1 MRRSGNDRTSPA
13 TRERERDS
21 AVGRRQTRITHR
33 STPEGC
39 IRAPQGPP
47 PSDLIHGSRSTD
59 RTAFPECN
67 LRATT
72 QPIRKMPESAGESEP
87 FSADS
92 PVFSPPRSVG
102 PDGLGG
108 LRAARF
114 AGKECRAGGQPGG
127 AVRGGESRRQPGQ
140 SARTHS
146 SRPTNDCSRS
156 SPQRCGEAA
165 PGHMSEK
172 FREGVEAEA
181 VPGVDT
187 LFLLADHLR
196 HRLRA
201 EDECGRDA

>member
-47 PSDLIHGSRSTD
+47 PSGLIHGSRSTD
-59 RTAFPECN
+59 RPAIAQCN

-72 QPIRKMPESAGESEP
+72 QPILKVPESAGESEL

-92 PVFSPPRSVG
+92 PVFSPPLSVG
-102 PDGLGG
+102 PDGLGR

-114 AGKECRAGGQPGG
+114 AGTECRAGGQPGRAARG
-127 AVRGGESRRQPGQ
+127 GSQGGESRRQPGQ
-140 SARTHS
+140 SARTRRGLPDP
-146 SRPTNDCSRS
+146 SRILSGAATNIAPVGGRRSRLQRHW
-156 SPQRCGEAA
+156 SP
-165 PGHMSEK
+165 
-172 FREGVEAEA
+172 
-181 VPGVDT
+181 
-187 LFLLADHLR
+187 
-196 HRLRA
+196 
-201 EDECGRDA
+201 